1 VKTKKKTSRQINP
14 AKRNLARTLLIANA
28 LVWFGFAIYMIL
40 EMTSHSNQVSAAVFV
55 GLFMLGNAGLM
66 LWSGILLGQAARW
79 GYYFALGIVLINLLY
94 SLSVQFGLLPIIT
107 IVLDVCIIIV
117 LVALRKEVTSKR

>member
-1 VKTKKKTSRQINP
+1 MKTKKKTSRQINP